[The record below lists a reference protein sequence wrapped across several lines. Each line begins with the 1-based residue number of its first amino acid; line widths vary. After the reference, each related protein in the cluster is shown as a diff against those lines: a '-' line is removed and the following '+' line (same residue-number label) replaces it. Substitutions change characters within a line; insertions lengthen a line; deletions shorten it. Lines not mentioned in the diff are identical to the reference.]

1 MEKNYKY
8 LIILI
13 SILNFTNIY
22 SQSNNYVYTWYNES
36 IGTLYIDK
44 QLLESTAS
52 MLSQYFS
59 ALSQYLGPLAP
70 IILKN
75 LPYIIENL
83 PIIASFLAL
92 FFIFYRFLN
101 IINEKLNIID
111 EHPKTIIGIF
121 SLGISLVA
129 AYLFWP
135 FVIPI
140 LGTAFI
146 IKIFRIGKSK
156 LESFKESLG
165 KINPG
170 LINFFS
176 KATTN
181 IRDFDKDTGK
191 VLKDINKIDKIINH
205 PRIRELL
212 NSIEKDIETLNNII
226 SHLLKETENEK
237 LTPYKLIAYSSKFD
251 LTYKNAINKIEQ
263 LNRTINTMLNPYL
276 LRRVGNTIF
285 RTNKFTPKYLRE
297 LINISKDLNGRL
309 NNTYNEG
316 YKIFEGLKGFLIS
329 AEATSREYKIKIN
342 NNLNRILNNRNFL
355 PLFNNNKSMTRKLQ
369 EIENTVVA
377 IDKNQNIPPL
387 KKVEILSEI
396 LNFTKNLS
404 KYLRKFK
411 GNPKKLS
418 NFINKNFKKIINS
431 TGSDLKT
438 SKKR

>member
-1 MEKNYKY
+1 MRKNYKY

-44 QLLESTAS
+44 QLLESTTS

-121 SLGISLVA
+121 SLGISLFA

-205 PRIRELL
+205 PYIRNLL

-226 SHLLKETENEK
+226 SHLLKETENKK
-237 LTPYKLIAYSSKFD
+237 LTTHILTAYSSKFD
-251 LTYKNAINKIEQ
+251 LTYNNAINKIEQ
-263 LNRTINTMLNPYL
+263 LNRTINTMLSNPSL
-276 LRRVGNTIF
+276 LRRFGNTIF
-285 RTNKFTPKYLRE
+285 RTNKFTPKYLME
-297 LINISKDLNGRL
+297 LINISKDLNERLKITYKKGQEIFEDLNKLLISSENISRKYENEINIILRKNL
-309 NNTYNEG
+309 NNNALLSLG
-316 YKIFEGLKGFLIS
+316 K
-329 AEATSREYKIKIN
+329 
-342 NNLNRILNNRNFL
+342 NRAL
-355 PLFNNNKSMTRKLQ
+355 TRRIQ
-369 EIENTVVA
+369 EIEKTIVSSNR
-377 IDKNQNIPPL
+377 NPNISPL
-387 KKVEILSEI
+387 KKAEILSKI
-396 LNFTKNLS
+396 DKSSRDLYKLLS
-404 KYLRKFK
+404 KSKR
-411 GNPKKLS
+411 NPKKLS
-418 NFINKNFKKIINS
+418 KLSNEYYKEIGNQLKIS
-431 TGSDLKT
+431 KSLKH
-438 SKKR
+438 

>member
-1 MEKNYKY
+1 MGKNYKY

-111 EHPKTIIGIF
+111 EHPKAIIGIF

-191 VLKDINKIDKIINH
+191 VLKDINK
-205 PRIRELL
+205 
-212 NSIEKDIETLNNII
+212 
-226 SHLLKETENEK
+226 
-237 LTPYKLIAYSSKFD
+237 
-251 LTYKNAINKIEQ
+251 
-263 LNRTINTMLNPYL
+263 
-276 LRRVGNTIF
+276 
-285 RTNKFTPKYLRE
+285 
-297 LINISKDLNGRL
+297 
-309 NNTYNEG
+309 
-316 YKIFEGLKGFLIS
+316 
-329 AEATSREYKIKIN
+329 
-342 NNLNRILNNRNFL
+342 
-355 PLFNNNKSMTRKLQ
+355 
-369 EIENTVVA
+369 
-377 IDKNQNIPPL
+377 
-387 KKVEILSEI
+387 
-396 LNFTKNLS
+396 
-404 KYLRKFK
+404 
-411 GNPKKLS
+411 
-418 NFINKNFKKIINS
+418 
-431 TGSDLKT
+431 
-438 SKKR
+438 